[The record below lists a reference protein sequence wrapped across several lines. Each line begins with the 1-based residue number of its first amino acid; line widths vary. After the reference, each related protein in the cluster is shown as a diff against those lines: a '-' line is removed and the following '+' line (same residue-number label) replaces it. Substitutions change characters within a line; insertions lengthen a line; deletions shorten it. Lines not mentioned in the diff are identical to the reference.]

1 MLKSFVRI
9 INDLKYPGIWFL
21 DMSLTNI
28 AYIVNKLNSTADKYC
43 HTHSIQ
49 GKLRLDVSAHL
60 SYSNEF
66 TLK

>member
-1 MLKSFVRI
+1 MLNSFVRI

-28 AYIVNKLNSTADKYC
+28 GYIVNKFNSTADKYC
-43 HTHSIQ
+43 HSHNIL
-49 GKLRLDVSAHL
+49 GKFRLDVSAHL